1 MTPHIAMPC
10 DDPECDGSVVFEM
23 PDGATSTG
31 RLTGRCE
38 VCGARFD
45 LYGGK
50 RRRLSRRSDE
60 RTC

>member
-1 MTPHIAMPC
+1 
-10 DDPECDGSVVFEM
+10 M